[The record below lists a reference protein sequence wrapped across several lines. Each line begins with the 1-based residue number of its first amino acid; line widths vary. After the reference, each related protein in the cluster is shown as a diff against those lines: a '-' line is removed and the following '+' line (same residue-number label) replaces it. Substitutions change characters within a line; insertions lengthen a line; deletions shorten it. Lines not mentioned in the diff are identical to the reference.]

1 MFNPTGYPCI
11 PWDYQEDQIVVGTEF
26 RSYNAS
32 YIKNWKKCKL
42 WFKSDVLDTTE
53 WAYEGQKEKV
63 IAVLSKW
70 CLLNSKSNFEGPL
83 HHALLNKA
91 VGDNTQVEFLF
102 TEHVLFNGE
111 PSIKLIE
118 FISSIRDEFLFVDP

>member
-11 PWDYQEDQIVVGTEF
+11 PWDYQEDQIVVGSEF
-26 RSYNAS
+26 KSHYVNNAN
-32 YIKNWKKCKL
+32 YWKKCKL
-42 WFKSDVLDTTE
+42 WFKSDVLDIAE

-70 CLLNSKSNFEGPL
+70 CLINSKSFEGAL

-91 VGDNTQVEFLF
+91 VGDRTQVEFLF
-102 TEHVLFNGE
+102 TEYVLFNGE
-111 PSIKLIE
+111 PSMKLAE
-118 FISSIRDEFLFVDP
+118 FIFSIKDKFLFVDT